1 MKFYLVA
8 LLAILLG
15 TVGSAPLPDTQNIMD
30 KETLEQAH
38 SVISKILEDIPK
50 AHASWIN
57 NSNLNLGS
65 SDKELQH
72 LKEEFVP
79 PAPVLESISES
90 FTLETCLDHIF
101 EGLKLHLNLLTE
113 ILKANKLKKIQQV
126 AELQAGIEDL
136 LIVINKLQNE
146 AGFERSLNLLNDQ
159 IQTSVQDLAKKLT
172 SEFKAE
178 VAAHLTLQQ
187 LQKFSGDVLQ
197 SILALF

>member
-1 MKFYLVA
+1 
-8 LLAILLG
+8 
-15 TVGSAPLPDTQNIMD
+15 MD
-30 KETLEQAH
+30 MDTLEQAH
-38 SVISKILEDIPK
+38 SLISKILEDIPK

-79 PAPVLESISES
+79 SAPVLESIS
-90 FTLETCLDHIF
+90 LETCLDHIF

-113 ILKANKLKKIQQV
+113 IRKANKLQKIQQV

-136 LIVINKLQNE
+136 LILINKLQNE
-146 AGFERSLNLLNDQ
+146 AGFERSLHLLDDQ

-187 LQKFSGDVLQ
+187 LQKFSNDVLR
-197 SILALF
+197 SILAFS